1 VGYNLDMRL
10 AVFLLLFLLTPLFSI
25 SADDTSDNVCI
36 FAVPKALVTLPDI
49 SLEKVVEVSQTY
61 FKDNALKLVKAVPDK
76 VDELADGLADKLE
89 STKNTPQVRL
99 AETGAENPQVLG
111 TSSDS
116 AKSNKG
122 DKSNLTASAYNAG
135 VDVLSLLLRNWMWT
149 LSGLAVLALFWT
161 FKH

>member
-1 VGYNLDMRL
+1 MGYNLDMRL

-25 SADDTSDNVCI
+25 SADDVSGNVCI
-36 FAVPKALVTLPDI
+36 FAVPRALVTLPDI
-49 SLEKVVEVSQTY
+49 SIENV
-61 FKDNALKLVKAVPDK
+61 KDGALKLAKAVPDK

>member
-1 VGYNLDMRL
+1 MYMRL
-10 AVFLLLFLLTPLFSI
+10 GIFLFLFLLTPLFSI
-25 SADDTSDNVCI
+25 SADDVSGNVCI
-36 FAVPKALVTLPDI
+36 FAVPRALVTLPDI
-49 SLEKVVEVSQTY
+49 SIENV
-61 FKDNALKLVKAVPDK
+61 KDGALKLAKAVPDK

-161 FKH
+161 FKHCLSKC